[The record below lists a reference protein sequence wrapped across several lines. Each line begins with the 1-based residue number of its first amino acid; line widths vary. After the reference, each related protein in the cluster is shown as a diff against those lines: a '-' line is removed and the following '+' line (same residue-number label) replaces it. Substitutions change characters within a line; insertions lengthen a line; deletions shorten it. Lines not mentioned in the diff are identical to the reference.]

1 MNKYKNDENIDAIII
16 DYNMDEM
23 KGDKATKIVLLFLLQ
38 IKKMINEEGYINSI
52 IIGHSADND
61 REIVENF
68 KNNGADYFE

>member
-1 MNKYKNDENIDAIII
+1 
-16 DYNMDEM
+16 MDEM

-38 IKKMINEEGYINSI
+38 IKKMINEEGYINAI

>member
-1 MNKYKNDENIDAIII
+1 MN
-16 DYNMDEM
+16 
-23 KGDKATKIVLLFLLQ
+23 GDKATKIVLLFLFQ

>member
-1 MNKYKNDENIDAIII
+1 
-16 DYNMDEM
+16 MDEM

-61 REIVENF
+61 GEIVEIF